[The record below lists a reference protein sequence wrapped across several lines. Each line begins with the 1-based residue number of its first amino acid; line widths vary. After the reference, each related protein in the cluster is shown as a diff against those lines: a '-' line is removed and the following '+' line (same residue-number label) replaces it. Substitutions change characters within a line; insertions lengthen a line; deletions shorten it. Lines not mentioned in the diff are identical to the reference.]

1 MAKTIAVVANTGFGK
16 STALAP
22 IEEIGHIGLNPKE
35 TLIINILN
43 KPLPFKGWK
52 KHYLPIKSKDD
63 LKKGNYLATSDYGVI
78 IETIN
83 YFDQN
88 RKEIINVVI
97 DDFQYLMA
105 DNFMK
110 DALKSG
116 YDKFN
121 KLAKRTYDVINA
133 GMGMRD
139 QVNFIILTHSEI
151 VETQDFGTSYKM
163 KTIGKMLDDK
173 VKLEG
178 LFTVLLYGKSSWDG
192 KQGIAIRNFVTN
204 RDGQYP
210 AKSPFRMFDKLY
222 IPNDLGKVL
231 KTMNAYYEGE

>member
-1 MAKTIAVVANTGFGK
+1 MAKSIAIVADSGFGK

-22 IEEIGHIGLNPKE
+22 IKQIGHIGLDPKK
-35 TLIINILN
+35 TLIVNVKN

-52 KHYLPIKSKDD
+52 KNYTPIKDKSD
-63 LKKGNYLATSDYGVI
+63 LATGNYLASSEYSVI
-78 IETIN
+78 IDTIN
-83 YFDQN
+83 YFDKN
-88 RKEIINVVI
+88 RKEIVNIVI
-97 DDFQYLMA
+97 DDFQYVMA

-110 DALKSG
+110 DALKAG

-121 KLAKRTYDVINA
+121 KLAKRTYDVICA
-133 GMGMRD
+133 GLQMRD
-139 QVNFIILTHSEI
+139 EVNFIILTHSEI

-178 LFTVLLYGKSSWDG
+178 LFTVLLYGKCSWDG
-192 KQGIAIRNFVTN
+192 KEGVAKRSFVTN
-204 RDGQYP
+204 RDGQFP
-210 AKSPFRMFDKLY
+210 AKSPFGMFDDLY
-222 IPNDLGKVL
+222 VPNDLGRIV

>member
-1 MAKTIAVVANTGFGK
+1 MAKTIAVVADTGFGK
-16 STALAP
+16 STALVP
-22 IEEIGHIGLNPKE
+22 IKEIGHKGLNPKE
-35 TLIINILN
+35 TLIINVKN

-63 LKKGNYLATSDYGVI
+63 LKKGNYLASSDYSVI
-78 IETIN
+78 IDTIN
-83 YFDQN
+83 YFN
-88 RKEIINVVI
+88 EHRKEIINVVI
-97 DDFQYLMA
+97 DDFQYIMA

-133 GMGMRD
+133 GMEMRD

-173 VKLEG
+173 VNLEG

-192 KQGIAIRNFVTN
+192 KEGVATRNFVTN
-204 RDGQYP
+204 MDGQYP
-210 AKSPFRMFDKLY
+210 AKSPYGMFDNLY
-222 IPNDLGKVL
+222 ISNDLGKVL
-231 KTMNAYYEGE
+231 ETMNAYYEGE

>member
-1 MAKTIAVVANTGFGK
+1 MAKTIAVVADT
-16 STALAP
+16 
-22 IEEIGHIGLNPKE
+22 
-35 TLIINILN
+35 
-43 KPLPFKGWK
+43 GWK

-63 LKKGNYLATSDYGVI
+63 LKKGNYLASSDYSVI
-78 IETIN
+78 IDTIN
-83 YFDQN
+83 YFN
-88 RKEIINVVI
+88 EHRKEIINVVI
-97 DDFQYLMA
+97 DDFQYIMA

-133 GMGMRD
+133 GMEMRD

-173 VKLEG
+173 VNLEG

-192 KQGIAIRNFVTN
+192 KEGVATRNFVTN
-204 RDGQYP
+204 MDGQYP
-210 AKSPFRMFDKLY
+210 AKSPYGMFDNLY
-222 IPNDLGKVL
+222 ISNDLGKVL
-231 KTMNAYYEGE
+231 ETMNAYYEGE

>member
-1 MAKTIAVVANTGFGK
+1 MAKTIAVVADTGFGK

-22 IEEIGHIGLNPKE
+22 IKEIGHVGLNPKQ
-35 TLIINILN
+35 TLIINIKN

-52 KHYLPIKSKDD
+52 KHYLPIRGKDD
-63 LKKGNYLATSDYGVI
+63 LKNGNYLATSDYSII

-83 YFDQN
+83 YFNAN

-121 KLAKRTYDVINA
+121 KLAKKTYDVINA
-133 GMGMRD
+133 GLEMRD
-139 QVNFIILTHSEI
+139 EVNFIILTHSEI

-210 AKSPFRMFDKLY
+210 AKSPFGMFNSLY
-222 IPNDLGKVL
+222 MPNDLGVIL